1 MSRKELPLEPEP
13 MSTARNMSLTNDLRR
28 RRRVCRAEAAWL
40 CTLVGFLP
48 PFQCASS
55 RLSHT
60 CAHQGGNLYSF

>member
-28 RRRVCRAEAAWL
+28 RRRVYRAEAAWL

-48 PFQCASS
+48 PF
-55 RLSHT
+55 
-60 CAHQGGNLYSF
+60 